1 MFFPA
6 AISFFAF
13 EPVPPLKIQSELF
26 MLNIALR
33 ILQKHNHRQR
43 RYLELSS
50 LSVDLM
56 SKVGMWVRWDSDVP
70 TKHVKS
76 LVKKQAFLKKGM
88 ISREK
93 DMF

>member
-1 MFFPA
+1 MYA
-6 AISFFAF
+6 KYCI
-13 EPVPPLKIQSELF
+13 VKQKLLV
-26 MLNIALR
+26 LV
-33 ILQKHNHRQR
+33 ILQKQDHRQR

-76 LVKKQAFLKKGM
+76 LVEKQAFKKKRNDLTRKGFFLKVYK
-88 ISREK
+88 I
-93 DMF
+93 